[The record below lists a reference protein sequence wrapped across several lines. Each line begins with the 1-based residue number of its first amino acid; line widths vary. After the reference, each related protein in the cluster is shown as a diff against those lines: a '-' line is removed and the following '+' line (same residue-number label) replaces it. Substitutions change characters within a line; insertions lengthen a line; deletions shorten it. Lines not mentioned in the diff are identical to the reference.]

1 MNWWMEKR
9 CYVFWSILYIC
20 LCVSCVVYKGRY
32 GEKMCKRRGVPIV
45 RYSGEKGSFQE
56 FMECIFVRILKNVQG
71 ASIYLLNICSQVI
84 ENVIWHV
91 LDVIRMGSV
100 NFKHI

>member
-1 MNWWMEKR
+1 MSFG
-9 CYVFWSILYIC
+9 VFYIFV
-20 LCVSCVVYKGRY
+20 CVYRVVFVCKHVYKGRY
-32 GEKMCKRRGVPIV
+32 GEKTCKRRGVPIV
-45 RYSGEKGSFQE
+45 RYSGEKGTFQE
-56 FMECIFVRILKNVQG
+56 FIECIFVRIFKNVQG
-71 ASIYLLNICSQVI
+71 ASIHLLNICSQVI